1 MCIFVLIAAKRG
13 ERQGKARQI
22 ERSKLTMK
30 KVINLPRGR
39 VESGGGGDGDG
50 GCHVQRGEECCSC
63 SIIKTTVQVVAIVQQ

>member
-39 VESGGGGDGDG
+39 VESGGGDGDG

>member
-13 ERQGKARQI
+13 ETRQGKARQI

-39 VESGGGGDGDG
+39 VESGGGDGDG
-50 GCHVQRGEECCSC
+50 GCHVQREECCSC

>member
-39 VESGGGGDGDG
+39 VESGGGDGDG
-50 GCHVQRGEECCSC
+50 GCHVHREC